1 MEQIDARV
9 ADFEAEAYQNDE
21 IKKVK
26 LSDYKGKWVVL
37 IFYPGDFTFICP
49 TELEEAA
56 TYYDQFKGC
65 GAEVFG
71 VSTDSVWVHKAWH
84 DESAAI
90 STVQYPLIA
99 DPTGKLSRQFGVYI
113 EAEGVA
119 RRGSFIIDPD
129 GVLRVA
135 EIHNNSIGRNTKEL
149 LRKLQAAMFV
159 RENDGEVCPA
169 SWEPG
174 KTTLQPGLALVGK
187 I

>member
-1 MEQIDARV
+1 MQINKAV
-9 ADFEAEAYQNDE
+9 TDFEVEVFQNEE

-56 TYYDQFKGC
+56 GYYDQFKTL
-65 GAEVFG
+65 GAEVMG
-71 VSTDSVWVHKAWH
+71 ASTDSAWVHKAWH

-90 STVQYPLIA
+90 SKVQFPLIA
-99 DPTGKLSRQFGVYI
+99 DPNGSLCRQFGVYI
-113 EAEGVA
+113 EEEGVA
-119 RRGSFIIDPD
+119 LRGTFIINPN
-129 GVLRVA
+129 GILKTI
-135 EIHNNSIGRNTKEL
+135 EINNNDIGRNTKEL
-149 LRKLQAAMFV
+149 LRKLRAAIYV
-159 RENDGEVCPA
+159 SNSDNGEVCPA

-174 KTTLQPGLALVGK
+174 KSTLVKSLHLVGK